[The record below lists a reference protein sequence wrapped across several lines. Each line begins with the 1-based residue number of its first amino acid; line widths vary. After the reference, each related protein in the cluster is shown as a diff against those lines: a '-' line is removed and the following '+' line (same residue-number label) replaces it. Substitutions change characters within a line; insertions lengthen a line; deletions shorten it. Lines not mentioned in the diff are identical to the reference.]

1 MTMLTAMKISSSAMT
16 AQMVRMNTTASNL
29 ANMDVV
35 GSSPEEAYKAKKP
48 IFRTVM
54 EKFSETDYQAGV
66 RVTGV
71 SQTERPNIRRYEP
84 QNPSADE
91 EGFVY
96 QSNVNSIEEMVEM
109 TNASRSYQTNV
120 EVMNATKKMMMATLQ
135 LGKG

>member
-1 MTMLTAMKISSSAMT
+1 MKISSSAMT

-35 GSSPEEAYKAKKP
+35 GGSEEQAYKAKKP

-84 QNPSADE
+84 QNPLADD

>member
-1 MTMLTAMKISSSAMT
+1 MTMLSAMKISSSAMT

-29 ANMDVV
+29 ANLDVK
-35 GSSPEEAYKAKKP
+35 GSTEEEAYKAKKP
-48 IFRTVM
+48 IFSTVL
-54 EKFSETDYQAGV
+54 EKFTEEDYQASVKIAGIA
-66 RVTGV
+66 
-71 SQTERPNIRRYEP
+71 QTSRPNVRRYEP
-84 QNPSADE
+84 QNPAANE
-91 EGFVY
+91 EGYVY

>member
-1 MTMLTAMKISSSAMT
+1 MTMLSAMKISSSAMT

-35 GSSPEEAYKAKKP
+35 GSTEDQAYKAKKP
-48 IFRTVM
+48 IFRTVL
-54 EKFSETDYQAGV
+54 EKFSENDYQAGV

-71 SQTERPNIRRYEP
+71 SQTDRPNIRRYEP
-84 QNPSADE
+84 QNPSADG
-91 EGFVY
+91 EGYVY

>member
-35 GSSPEEAYKAKKP
+35 GSTEDQAYKAKKP
-48 IFRTVM
+48 IFRTVL
-54 EKFSETDYQAGV
+54 EKFSENDYQASV
-66 RVTGV
+66 QVTGV
-71 SQTERPNIRRYEP
+71 SQTDRPNIRRYEP

-91 EGFVY
+91 EGYVY

>member
-35 GSSPEEAYKAKKP
+35 GSTEDQAYKAKKP
-48 IFRTVM
+48 IFRTVL
-54 EKFSETDYQAGV
+54 EKFSENDYQAGV
-66 RVTGV
+66 QVTGV
-71 SQTERPNIRRYEP
+71 SQTDRPNIRRYEP

-91 EGFVY
+91 EGYVY

>member
-35 GSSPEEAYKAKKP
+35 GGSEEQAYKAKKP

-54 EKFSETDYQAGV
+54 EKFTETDYQAGV

-71 SQTERPNIRRYEP
+71 SQTERPNVRRYEP
-84 QNPSADE
+84 QNPLADD

>member
-35 GSSPEEAYKAKKP
+35 GSSPEDAYKAKKP

>member
-1 MTMLTAMKISSSAMT
+1 MLTAMKISSSAMT

-35 GSSPEEAYKAKKP
+35 GSTEDQAYKAKKP
-48 IFRTVM
+48 IFRTVL
-54 EKFSETDYQAGV
+54 EKFSENDYQAGV
-66 RVTGV
+66 QVTGV
-71 SQTERPNIRRYEP
+71 SQTDRPNIRRYEP

-91 EGFVY
+91 EGYVY

>member
-1 MTMLTAMKISSSAMT
+1 MTMLSAMKISSSAMT

-35 GSSPEEAYKAKKP
+35 GSSPELAYKAKKP
-48 IFRTVM
+48 IFSTVL
-54 EKFSETDYQAGV
+54 EKFTEEDYQASVKIAGV
-66 RVTGV
+66 V
-71 SQTERPNIRRYEP
+71 QTSRPNVRRYEP
-84 QNPSADE
+84 QNPSANE
-91 EGFVY
+91 EGYVY